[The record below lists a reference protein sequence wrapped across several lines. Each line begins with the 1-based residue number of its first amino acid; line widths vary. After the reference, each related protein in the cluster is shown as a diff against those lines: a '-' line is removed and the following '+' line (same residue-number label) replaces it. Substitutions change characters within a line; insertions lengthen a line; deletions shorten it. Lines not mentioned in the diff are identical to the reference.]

1 MTQTKNKKQNFDK
14 KGKKK
19 KEFLN
24 ESNTKQKKK
33 RKEKKNIPQIFE
45 LIEVYG
51 CLINRFFFTFFFFL
65 QIKFITKTILCIQKN
80 INLHRWNFTIR
91 NYLVKW
97 VYHFILSKLTI
108 YFILFYLILS
118 ILCLKLILYY
128 PMIRYTKIH
137 KSTDTKIDHIY
148 SSYLSIRVVK

>member
-51 CLINRFFFTFFFFL
+51 CLINRFFFTFFFFFCRSNLSPKQFYAYKKILIYIDGIL
-65 QIKFITKTILCIQKN
+65 Q
-80 INLHRWNFTIR
+80 
-91 NYLVKW
+91 
-97 VYHFILSKLTI
+97 
-108 YFILFYLILS
+108 
-118 ILCLKLILYY
+118 
-128 PMIRYTKIH
+128 
-137 KSTDTKIDHIY
+137 
-148 SSYLSIRVVK
+148 